1 MTNHSLT
8 ATENIFRGK
17 TALFIIGMIWV
28 AFNLRPAITS
38 VGPLV
43 GDIRQDLGI
52 SNGMA
57 GWLTTLPVLSFAI
70 FSLVAPKIGNRLGN
84 EKTVFLGLLILTC
97 GIVIRSSGPIIAV
110 FAGTALIG
118 VGVAINNVLLPGI
131 VKHRFPEKTGMMT
144 SIYSTSMGLFAAI
157 ASGVSIPLSQG
168 LHLGWRRTLVLWGI
182 IGVIAL
188 ILWATQLGKKNPPD
202 LPSSDTTS
210 TPLWRSPLAW
220 QVSFFMGLQS
230 FLFYCM
236 IAWLPEILSSQG
248 MSRSM
253 AGWMLFGVQ
262 FIGLPATFLAP
273 VLADRFS
280 HQRGIVGGISI
291 LYFVGLLGLFASG
304 NLAIAIL
311 SVISIG
317 LGQGASISLS
327 LTMLS
332 LRANHAKQAAALS
345 GMAQSFGYLLA
356 AIGPILTGFLYD
368 TTHSWTL
375 PILTFLIITLLML
388 LAGLGAGRNVT
399 VFHEN

>member
-1 MTNHSLT
+1 MCCCLASSNIASLK
-8 ATENIFRGK
+8 NRDDDQHLFHLHGSVCRHRFRGQHSPVPRF
-17 TALFIIGMIWV
+17 T
-28 AFNLRPAITS
+28 LR
-38 VGPLV
+38 
-43 GDIRQDLGI
+43 
-52 SNGMA
+52 
-57 GWLTTLPVLSFAI
+57 
-70 FSLVAPKIGNRLGN
+70 
-84 EKTVFLGLLILTC
+84 
-97 GIVIRSSGPIIAV
+97 
-110 FAGTALIG
+110 
-118 VGVAINNVLLPGI
+118 
-131 VKHRFPEKTGMMT
+131 
-144 SIYSTSMGLFAAI
+144 
-157 ASGVSIPLSQG
+157 
-168 LHLGWRRTLVLWGI
+168 WRRTLVLWGI

-248 MSRSM
+248 MSMSM

-317 LGQGASISLS
+317 LGQGGEYQPLS
-327 LTMLS
+327 HHVES

-375 PILTFLIITLLML
+375 PILTFLDHHPPHATRRTGCWPQCDGFPRKLTTQKNSHRHLIRWKRWLFFCVVRTVKENGRTLKF
-388 LAGLGAGRNVT
+388 RECE
-399 VFHEN
+399 FEED